1 MHSLPHGWHKSG
13 SWRSHDG
20 RTTVD
25 WQVCQSVRAR
35 LRILV
40 LRRLQKWKSPP
51 DQQPNAV
58 GLGQALGAPTR
69 RLLIMGATMRSPLSF
84 PFVVSWGMWCALVA
98 GCASPP
104 PTPRGE
110 VQGAAAAPAELAQSD
125 VNRLATLAMQEN
137 LDSLYRLMDKLY
149 RRNPAEWRKT
159 SALGREHAMVQ
170 VRAAIALRQPWA
182 PLQGQR
188 DVAALALALAPEF
201 ADDRVAAFIHAVAD
215 MLITAHGGKT
225 EFFLIDGLDAQH
237 LYNAARNLEVAVWM
251 LAQRRSAKGTPLLLA
266 DEINASE
273 RNLSYE
279 REFGKVIARLDLLA
293 LVTTEK
299 YRRAVIGYVQ
309 GLAGSTFLQ
318 FLPVR

>member
-1 MHSLPHGWHKSG
+1 MRGPFLS
-13 SWRSHDG
+13 
-20 RTTVD
+20 
-25 WQVCQSVRAR
+25 
-35 LRILV
+35 IL
-40 LRRLQKWKSPP
+40 WMS
-51 DQQPNAV
+51 
-58 GLGQALGAPTR
+58 
-69 RLLIMGATMRSPLSF
+69 S
-84 PFVVSWGMWCALVA
+84 CALLCTVLA
-98 GCASPP
+98 GCAANA

-110 VQGAAAAPAELAQSD
+110 VKGAATTPAELAQSD
-125 VNRLATLAMQEN
+125 MNRVATLAMHEN
-137 LDSLYRLMDKLY
+137 LEGLFRLMDKLY

-159 SALGREHAMVQ
+159 STLGREHAMVQ